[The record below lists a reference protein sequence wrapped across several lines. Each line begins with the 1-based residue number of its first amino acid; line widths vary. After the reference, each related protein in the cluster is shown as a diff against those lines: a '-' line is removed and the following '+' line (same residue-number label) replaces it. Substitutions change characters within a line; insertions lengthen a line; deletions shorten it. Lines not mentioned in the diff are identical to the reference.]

1 MRDHCAFAD
10 DDHFY
15 LFLFVNNGRLSAG
28 DGKALSERA
37 REEEEGE
44 RGMKAPN

>member
-1 MRDHCAFAD
+1 MRDHCTTADD

-28 DGKALSERA
+28 DGKALSELGEKRERE
-37 REEEEGE
+37 REE
-44 RGMKAPN
+44 

>member
-1 MRDHCAFAD
+1 MRDHCTAAD

-28 DGKALSERA
+28 DGKAESERG
-37 REEEEGE
+37 EGE
-44 RGMKAPN
+44 QRGKGMKAPN